1 MAPVDPWKIVTK
13 YLLHPFSLV
22 EVLLHYEPHSVVV
35 TGYPQVAA
43 KRRQSTTF
51 ASAST
56 VRTDGLPKKA
66 IANAYV
72 HRC

>member
-1 MAPVDPWKIVTK
+1 M
-13 YLLHPFSLV
+13 SR
-22 EVLLHYEPHSVVV
+22 SSMVVM
-35 TGYPQVAA
+35 GYPQVAA

-51 ASAST
+51 VSFSS

-72 HRC
+72 HVMTVNNYEDE

>member
-1 MAPVDPWKIVTK
+1 MAPVDPWKIVYTK

-35 TGYPQVAA
+35 TRYPQVAA

-51 ASAST
+51 ASSSS
-56 VRTDGLPKKA
+56 VRSS
-66 IANAYV
+66 
-72 HRC
+72 